1 MDGCL
6 QIRQLAGHG
15 RGPFDFDVLPGRCTV
30 LSGASGSGKS
40 LVLRMIADLIP
51 SSGDVRIGST
61 SRESLSGPA
70 WRREVV
76 YVAAESGWWADDV
89 RSHFEIRDVLNL
101 ALPSLLRALHLR
113 DDILDA
119 QVSHLSTGERQRLA
133 LLRAIT
139 LRPRFLLLDEPT
151 SGLDRD
157 ATLAVEA
164 ILNDRMAAG
173 MGLLVV
179 THNTEQAAR
188 LQGKHL
194 RLCAAGLEVVVA

>member
-1 MDGCL
+1 
-6 QIRQLAGHG
+6 
-15 RGPFDFDVLPGRCTV
+15 
-30 LSGASGSGKS
+30 
-40 LVLRMIADLIP
+40 MIADLIP

-101 ALPSLLRALHLR
+101 ALPALLRALHLR

-157 ATLAVEA
+157 STLAVEA
-164 ILNDRMAAG
+164 ILNDRMTAG